1 MSGSGSSAAG
11 VGFAGY
17 APVGP
22 RSTRQK
28 GTLLRAINYD
38 PWVKDFT
45 TTLVVNGSVDLYD
58 AIHPVDQQVVLALTI
73 PLGSLKSAPTVGHR
87 LIEVNR
93 LTGSTLQRAV
103 EDRIRLA
110 LKRLIDGQKI
120 TILSIDIDT
129 SASLRGQLKVAT
141 SYQNLVTRRVYT
153 GKKAVS
159 TFTSYAAAA

>member
-1 MSGSGSSAAG
+1 MAGVGSSAAG

-22 RSTRQK
+22 RSTRQRDTRK
-28 GTLLRAINYD
+28 RAINYD

-45 TTLVVNGSVDLYD
+45 TTESAGATELYD

-87 LIEVNR
+87 LAEVNR
-93 LTGSTLQRAV
+93 LTGSTLVRAV

-120 TILSIDIDT
+120 TILSIDIDA
-129 SASLRGQLKVAT
+129 SAALRGQLKVAT
-141 SYQNLVTRRVYT
+141 SYQNLETRRVYT